1 MSDSLH
7 FDSVSIREVFNTNV
21 SWDLKLVDL
30 IHKVLILVLN
40 IMEGLLFLHLSVHLL
55 LGKSLD
61 LITHQVSHYYH

>member
-7 FDSVSIREVFNTNV
+7 FDSVSIREVVNTNV
-21 SWDLKLVDL
+21 CWDLELVDL

-40 IMEGLLFLHLSVHLL
+40 LMKGLLFFNLGVHLL

-61 LITHQVSHYYH
+61 LITHQVSHNYH